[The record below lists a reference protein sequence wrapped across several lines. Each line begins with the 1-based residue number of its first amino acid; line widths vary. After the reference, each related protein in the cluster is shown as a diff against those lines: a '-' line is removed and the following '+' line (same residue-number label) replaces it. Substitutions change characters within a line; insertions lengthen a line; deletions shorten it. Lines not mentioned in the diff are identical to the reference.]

1 MKVNF
6 PFLLSVHQVAEE
18 LFIIQQAIFVFV
30 IRVNDGLGGD
40 RHLFNQQVCGDSQHI
55 NERIDSIRFDY
66 DYYYL
71 DLAIRRQDPVLLH
84 FVMEFRHRYESII
97 VLVQFGK

>member
-1 MKVNF
+1 MQHFSIGTALTTLVLVKVMKVNF

-40 RHLFNQQVCGDSQHI
+40 RHLFNQQVCCESQHI
-55 NERIDSIRFDY
+55 NE
-66 DYYYL
+66 
-71 DLAIRRQDPVLLH
+71 
-84 FVMEFRHRYESII
+84 
-97 VLVQFGK
+97 